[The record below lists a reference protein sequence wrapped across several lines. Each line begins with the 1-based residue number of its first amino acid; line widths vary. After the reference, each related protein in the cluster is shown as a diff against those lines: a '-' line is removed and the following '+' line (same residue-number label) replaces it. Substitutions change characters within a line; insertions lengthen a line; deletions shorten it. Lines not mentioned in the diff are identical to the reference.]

1 MGERCANAAFVPR
14 SNGECGISILD
25 TVKQMIS
32 SETPATTTPTP
43 DSPILGHVMDL
54 VNNPES
60 GGLQGMMAKFQ
71 SNGLGDLMNSW
82 MGTGGSGR
90 GITADEISRVIG
102 SDKLGAMATKLGIEP
117 DEVSNLVAKHLPDVI
132 SKLSPA
138 TRLEQG

>member
-1 MGERCANAAFVPR
+1 M
-14 SNGECGISILD
+14 SILD

-32 SETPATTTPTP
+32 SETPTAETTPTS

-54 VNNPES
+54 VQNPEN
-60 GGLQGMMAKFQ
+60 GGLPGLMAKFQ

-82 MGTGGSGR
+82 MGSGGSGR

-102 SDKLGAMATKLGIEP
+102 SDKLGAMASKLGIQP
-117 DEVSNLVAKHLPDVI
+117 DEVSDLVAKHLPDVI

>member
-1 MGERCANAAFVPR
+1 M
-14 SNGECGISILD
+14 SILD

-32 SETPATTTPTP
+32 SETPTAETTPTSE
-43 DSPILGHVMDL
+43 SPILGHVMDL
-54 VNNPES
+54 VNSPET
-60 GGLQGMMAKFQ
+60 GGLQGLMAKFQ

-82 MGTGGSGR
+82 MGSEGSGR

>member
-1 MGERCANAAFVPR
+1 M
-14 SNGECGISILD
+14 SILD
-25 TVKQMIS
+25 SVKQMIS
-32 SETPATTTPTP
+32 SETPTSETTPSAE
-43 DSPILGHVMDL
+43 SPILGHVMDL

-60 GGLQGMMAKFQ
+60 GGLQGLMSKFQ

-102 SDKLGAMATKLGIEP
+102 SDKLGAIASKLGIQPE
-117 DEVSNLVAKHLPDVI
+117 EVSNLVAQHLPDVI